1 MDNTSTYSSIKT
13 WLYRLSPLLLLLVAA
28 GLFFSLGL
36 HNYLNFE
43 QLQHH
48 HQTLKRWTSSH
59 YVVVTAL
66 FMLTYIVTVAIS
78 IPGALLLTLTAGL
91 LFGTVLGSIYVA
103 FSATAGAV
111 LLYFAVRF
119 AFMDLM
125 NKKAGGKLAVMRQGF
140 QKNAFTYLLVLRIIP
155 LFPFWLVNIV
165 PALLNVPIKTYIAA
179 TFLGILPGTL
189 IYASVGSSLNYLF
202 ARNKTPDL
210 TIIFHPHIFLP
221 LLCLGL
227 LILLPVVYRYWFT
240 KTSSAQK
247 AANDDTFE

>member
-1 MDNTSTYSSIKT
+1 MDNTSTYSTIKT
-13 WLYRLSPLLLLLVAA
+13 WLYRLSPLSLLLLAA

-36 HNYLNFE
+36 HQYLSFE

-48 HQTLKRWTSSH
+48 HQTLKRLTSSH
-59 YVVVTAL
+59 YAAVTLL
-66 FMLTYIVTVAIS
+66 FMATYIVTVAIS
-78 IPGALLLTLTAGL
+78 IPGALLLTLTGGL
-91 LFGTVLGSIYVA
+91 LFGTFLGSVYVA

-125 NKKAGGKLAVMRQGF
+125 NKKVGGKLALMRQGF
-140 QKNAFTYLLVLRIIP
+140 QQNAFSYLLVLRIIP

-165 PALLNVPIKTYIAA
+165 PALLNVPVKTYIAA

-202 ARNKTPDL
+202 TRNKAPDL

-227 LILLPVVYRYWFT
+227 IILLPVFYKYWLN
-240 KTSSAQK
+240 KSSSLK